1 MIGPNPNCWDTVMH
15 KAAIGHDR
23 RSEGLDPNQHPAVG
37 WQLGPLRTTPAGE
50 LVENSK
56 R

>member
-1 MIGPNPNCWDTVMH
+1 MH
-15 KAAIGHDR
+15 KTAIGHDR

-37 WQLGPLRTTPAGE
+37 WQLGPHWREE